1 MVIDD
6 SLLIEKLFLV
16 AQSGIAPI
24 LWLLI
29 ILSIISVAIIFERAL
44 SLRAVL
50 KSSEDFRLQL
60 EDALGRGQL
69 NQLEKIESKSD
80 SLEKK
85 ALDLS
90 LRHLKE
96 GKDHGFDE
104 IFKFYAMQEKPK
116 LERGLN
122 FLATIGSNA
131 PFIGLLGTVLGIM
144 KAFRDL
150 GATESIS
157 NPSLVMNGIAEALVA
172 TAVGLFVAIPAVIAF
187 NTFSKKVKT
196 ILNNLDSVRQ
206 VCIAYF
212 KQPKENKDYDELGID
227 RFN

>member
-1 MVIDD
+1 MIIDD

-29 ILSIISVAIIFERAL
+29 ILSIISVSIILERAL
-44 SLRAVL
+44 SLKSIL
-50 KSSEDFRLQL
+50 KSSENFRSQI
-60 EDALGRGQL
+60 EDVLGRDQL
-69 NQLEKIESKSD
+69 DQLDKLESKSG
-80 SLEKK
+80 SLERK
-85 ALDLS
+85 ALDS
-90 LRHLKE
+90 ALRYLK
-96 GKDHGFDE
+96 KDEDRGFDE
-104 IFKFYAMQEKPK
+104 VFKFHVLQEKPK

-144 KAFRDL
+144 KAFKDL
-150 GATESIS
+150 GATATVG

-187 NTFSKKVKT
+187 NIFSKKVKM
-196 ILNNLDSVRQ
+196 ILNNLESVRQ
-206 VCIAYF
+206 IGIAYL
-212 KQPKENKDYDELGID
+212 KQPQQEYESGIED

>member
-1 MVIDD
+1 MIIDD

-29 ILSIISVAIIFERAL
+29 ILSIISVSIILERAL
-44 SLRAVL
+44 SLKSIL
-50 KSSEDFRLQL
+50 KSSEDFRSQI
-60 EDALGRGQL
+60 EDVLGRDQL
-69 NQLEKIESKSD
+69 DQLDKLESRSG
-80 SLEKK
+80 SLERK
-85 ALDLS
+85 ALDS
-90 LRHLKE
+90 ALRYLKKGE
-96 GKDHGFDE
+96 DCGFDE
-104 IFKFYAMQEKPK
+104 IFKFHVLQEKPK

-144 KAFRDL
+144 KAFKDL
-150 GATESIS
+150 GATATVG

-187 NTFSKKVKT
+187 NIFSKKVKI

-206 VCIAYF
+206 IGLAYF
-212 KQPKENKDYDELGID
+212 KQPQQEDELGID

>member
-44 SLRAVL
+44 SLKAIL

-60 EDALGRGQL
+60 EDALRNGRL
-69 NQLEKIESKSD
+69 NQIDKLESRSGA
-80 SLEKK
+80 LERK
-85 ALDLS
+85 ALDLA
-90 LRHLKE
+90 LRHLKK
-96 GKDHGFDE
+96 GKDHGFNE

-150 GATESIS
+150 GATASIS
-157 NPSLVMNGIAEALVA
+157 SPSLVMNGIAEALVA

-187 NTFSKKVKT
+187 NVFSKKLK
-196 ILNNLDSVRQ
+196 
-206 VCIAYF
+206 
-212 KQPKENKDYDELGID
+212 
-227 RFN
+227 